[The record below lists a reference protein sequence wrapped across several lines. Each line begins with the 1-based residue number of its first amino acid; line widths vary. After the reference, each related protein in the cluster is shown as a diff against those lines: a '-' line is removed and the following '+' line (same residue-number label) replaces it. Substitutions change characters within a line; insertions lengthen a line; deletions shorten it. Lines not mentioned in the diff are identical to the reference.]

1 MRRSY
6 LWTSTPPDDH
16 RATEHDGML
25 HYSLLFIH
33 VAAAMAIFASLG
45 MEAVALAQLRQ
56 ATDEPA
62 TRASLTTFGW
72 SQRTGGPGG
81 LVLVLS
87 GITLATMYWHWRG
100 AWMGLGFL
108 GMVTAMAVGGIM
120 TRRALKRLP
129 QANNGG
135 RSGALPLDVVPAL
148 RQSFAIRVALLT
160 GVVFLM
166 TAKPEPPVALGALLL
181 AAIIGLIVGRGS
193 ARAQS
198 APAAVRS
205 R

>member
-1 MRRSY
+1 
-6 LWTSTPPDDH
+6 
-16 RATEHDGML
+16 ML

-45 MEAVALAQLRQ
+45 MEAVGLAQLRQ
-56 ATDEPA
+56 ATDKPA
-62 TRASLTTFGW
+62 IRLSLATFGS
-72 SQRTGGPGG
+72 SQRTGRLGG

-100 AWMGLGFL
+100 AWMGLGFVGL
-108 GMVTAMAVGGIM
+108 VAFMTVGGMM
-120 TRRALKRLP
+120 TRRALNRLS
-129 QANNGG
+129 QANEAGG
-135 RSGALPLDVVPAL
+135 SRTLPLDVMPAL

-166 TAKPEPPVALGALLL
+166 TAKPEPPVALWALAL
-181 AAIIGLIVGRGS
+181 ATVIGLVLGRGRAREQG
-193 ARAQS
+193 ARA
-198 APAAVRS
+198 AAHS